1 VTNKLKESSCDGGP
15 LGSKGRYH
23 QVETNTTVAMTTKKG
38 HQKAKTNEN
47 HHMHILKHW
56 IELPDVLL
64 AADRCVAGWG
74 GCTVR
79 VVLPEDPEQD
89 DEQELEEEQGDR
101 EGKTSQLSEGI

>member
-64 AADRCVAGWG
+64 AADRCVAG
-74 GCTVR
+74 CTVR